1 MAANTEIRWAPDYQ
15 DQFDNLNWRSGGTDK
30 LYGTPQ
36 GCTVPSFHI
45 NYTTIADICVFHIDI
60 TINRNGSSMSTLIS
74 IPALPFKTISHS
86 SFVVSYCQAVFKANG
101 NDNST
106 MISAA
111 AYAETQSIYFN
122 QGFSGRTWSVHQ
134 GELISNGSIVITG
147 AYMMK

>member
-1 MAANTEIRWAPDYQ
+1 MELINYME
-15 DQFDNLNWRSGGTDK
+15 
-30 LYGTPQ
+30 PQ

-45 NYTTIADICVFHIDI
+45 NYTTIADICVFHIDM

-106 MISAA
+106 MIS
-111 AYAETQSIYFN
+111 ETQSIYFN
-122 QGFSGRTWSVHQ
+122 QGFSGRTWSAHQ
-134 GELISNGSIVITG
+134 GELVSNGSIIITG

>member
-1 MAANTEIRWAPDYQ
+1 MTLRFVIEVLDKEH
-15 DQFDNLNWRSGGTDK
+15 DNLPVGAI
-30 LYGTPQ
+30 P
-36 GCTVPSFHI
+36 PI
-45 NYTTIADICVFHIDI
+45 
-60 TINRNGSSMSTLIS
+60 SSPESIS
-74 IPALPFKTISHS
+74 IPISSVLPFKTISHS

-101 NDNST
+101 NDNFT

-134 GELISNGSIVITG
+134 GELVSNGSIIITG